1 MVRRL
6 FLIPIMSILFS
17 CLSICQAVAHAA
29 SSVAFTAASA
39 ATAMPAAGLDV
50 VAAYAGIWQADI
62 QYQDTP
68 YSKKYDAKYQLRNDC
83 WRSAG
88 YYACD
93 QFVDG
98 ASKALLVFMYD
109 PIKGYTSYPIPVEG
123 AGTVH
128 PGRLM
133 IDGKVWTFP
142 WEVKKAGKTTYVHVI
157 NTWTSEDSIEFRQE
171 YSEDGKRWQ
180 PMAQG
185 HEVRVKG

>member
-6 FLIPIMSILFS
+6 FLIPSVAILFL
-17 CLSICQAVAHAA
+17 CLNVYPAMAQAA
-29 SSVAFTAASA
+29 SVAAATTAAP
-39 ATAMPAAGLDV
+39 ATALPTAGLDA
-50 VAAYAGIWQADI
+50 VAAYAGIWQADV

-68 YSKKYDAKYQLRNDC
+68 YSKKYDAKYQLHNEC

-109 PIKGYTSYPIPVEG
+109 PLKGYTSYPIPVEG
-123 AGTVH
+123 SPDVH

-142 WEVKKAGKTTYVHVI
+142 WEVKKAGKTTYFHVI